1 MKVQLVKALPA
12 GQFGY
17 MPRGSTLVVADDAWV
32 SRLVADGYA
41 VIQDEQPVGVI
52 IETPVIAATAGRR
65 KVHE

>member
-17 MPRGSTLVVADDAWV
+17 VPRGSTLVVADEAWV

-41 VIQDEQPVGVI
+41 VIQDEQSDSVI
-52 IETPVIAATAGRR
+52 IEAPAIAATAGRR
-65 KVHE
+65 KVRE